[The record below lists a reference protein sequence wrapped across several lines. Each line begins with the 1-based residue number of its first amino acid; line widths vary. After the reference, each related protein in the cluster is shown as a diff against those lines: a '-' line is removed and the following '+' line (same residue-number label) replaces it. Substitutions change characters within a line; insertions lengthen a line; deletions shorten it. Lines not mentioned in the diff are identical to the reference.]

1 MHRQVLA
8 LVLFLAYGN
17 ASKEGTLREWCIF
30 QTTGR
35 CGMMWSCW
43 DFDFRVHCW
52 SDACFGKAERSIHPA
67 LNSTSHMLRSMFQL
81 PPLSTCRPEVCWCR
95 CGLVQSAFQQS
106 RWAHLIVLTR
116 RYDMVILRQHGLEA
130 NSTRWRNVLNVAQPV
145 FGCFDFSFSC
155 KESIWAK
162 ITSKVYYHQFN
173 QFLMALC
180 LPFVHSSSP

>member
-35 CGMMWSCW
+35 CGAVGISTLECIVEVM
-43 DFDFRVHCW
+43 H
-52 SDACFGKAERSIHPA
+52 ALERLRDRYI
-67 LNSTSHMLRSMFQL
+67 LLWISTSHMLRSMFQL
-81 PPLSTCRPEVCWCR
+81 PPLSTCRPEVCRCC

-162 ITSKVYYHQFN
+162 MTSKVYYHQFN
-173 QFLMALC
+173 QFLLMSLC